1 MIDFFGMRRVLS
13 YCLKLGVL
21 LAVSC
26 GLLWGQG
33 KPKGGTLNIE
43 VVDPTGTGVP
53 HAEIRF
59 SPPPENGLEK
69 LETAT
74 NGKLTLNLKPG
85 SYTLVVACPGF
96 QTSSTP
102 ITVRDAKEIQTV
114 SIRMQIGYAG
124 SVMVETAGPPSLAGV
139 QVTVDATKQKLARPP
154 RGRGPFPGSDSAGH
168 SAGLPVR
175 LELVVPTGELS
186 PDGTIPV
193 DFLITNVG
201 SGPIRLPSSVREVSD
216 RPFSLLTLWLTGDAI
231 KKQYAVDQQTGR
243 LFEFAIVVTSAEL
256 YDVGDDA
263 DGFAL
268 LPPGASMLVHASSHV
283 ELNPGNHSITAHAEL
298 ARISSVTEVVGT
310 ADSETLRKTFT
321 KLEH

>member
-1 MIDFFGMRRVLS
+1 MRRVLS
-13 YCLKLGVL
+13 YSLRLGVL

-43 VVDPTGTGVP
+43 VVDPNGAGVP

-59 SPPPENGLEK
+59 SPPPDNGLEK

-102 ITVRDAKEIQTV
+102 ITVRDTEEIQTV
-114 SIRMQIGYAG
+114 SIRMQIGYIG
-124 SVMVETAGPPSLAGV
+124 SVMVETAQGV
-139 QVTVDATKQKLARPP
+139 PALVGIDATKQKLARPP

-175 LELVVPTGELS
+175 LGLVVPTGELS
-186 PDGTIPV
+186 PDGTIRV

-201 SGPIRLPSSVREVSD
+201 SAPIRLPSSVREDSD

-243 LFEFAIVVTSAEL
+243 LFEVAIVVTSAEL
-256 YDVGDDA
+256 YDVGDEA

-298 ARISSVTEVVGT
+298 ARISRVTELVGT

>member
-1 MIDFFGMRRVLS
+1 
-13 YCLKLGVL
+13 VL

-96 QTSSTP
+96 QISSTP
-102 ITVRDAKEIQTV
+102 ITVRDAEEIQTV
-114 SIRMQIGYAG
+114 SIRMQIGYIG
-124 SVMVETAGPPSLAGV
+124 SVMVEPAHGVLASAGV
-139 QVTVDATKQKLARPP
+139 QVSVDATKQKLARPP

-186 PDGTIPV
+186 ADGTIPV

-201 SGPIRLPSSVREVSD
+201 SGPIRLPSSVREDSD
-216 RPFSLLTLWLTGDAI
+216 RPFSLLTLWVTGDAI

-243 LFEFAIVVTSAEL
+243 LFEVAIVVTSAEL
-256 YDVGDDA
+256 YDFGDDA

-268 LPPGASMLVHASSHV
+268 LPPNASMLVHASSHV
-283 ELNPGNHSITAHAEL
+283 ELHPGNHSITAHAEL
-298 ARISSVTEVVGT
+298 ARISSVTELVGT
-310 ADSETLRKTFT
+310 ADSETFRKTFI